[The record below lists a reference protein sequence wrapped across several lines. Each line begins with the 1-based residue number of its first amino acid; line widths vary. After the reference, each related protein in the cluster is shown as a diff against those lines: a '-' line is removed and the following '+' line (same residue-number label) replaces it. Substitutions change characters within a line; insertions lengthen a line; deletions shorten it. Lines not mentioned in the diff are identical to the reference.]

1 MKADFYSLFCY
12 LGVMLVS
19 MFFAHLHEKKTSD
32 KIFLVL
38 SYLTTVCFC
47 GFRFFV
53 GNDYWGYYNLFWNLK
68 QGLFPWYL
76 ICEPSFA
83 GLNLLFIHSQIGYF
97 YALFAATI
105 ITYFFIYKSL
115 RDLNI
120 LKWGI
125 FCIYTLCFLIIA
137 NDQVRQGIAISIF
150 IFSIRY
156 IDKGEFWK
164 YLGMVFLAT
173 SFHYSAFVTI
183 IAYSFRKFNIKPSV
197 ALSLLVI
204 AFLIKVSGL
213 AENLL
218 HSFASFASF
227 YNETYGEKALNDR
240 YFSDATF
247 GVQLLY
253 FFIVSSMAIL
263 FAKKKCNKVYYNIF
277 VVGACMY
284 MVCWGQMLFE
294 RMSLYF
300 FQVIILVLPYLLS
313 RKRVVKFATIC
324 ICATYFM
331 LQSLF
336 ALEKNGAVPYRTI
349 YNENMINPPYDKN
362 TQVD

>member
-12 LGVMLVS
+12 LGAMLVS

-105 ITYFFIYKSL
+105 LTYFFIYKSL

-164 YLGMVFLAT
+164 FLGMVAIAT
-173 SFHYSAFVTI
+173 TFHYSAFVMVF
-183 IAYSFRKFNIKPSV
+183 AYFFRKVNFKPS
-197 ALSLLVI
+197 I
-204 AFLIKVSGL
+204 AFILLIVAFGVKVSGI
-213 AENLL
+213 AEDLL
-218 HSFASFASF
+218 HTLASFASL
-227 YNETYGEKALNDR
+227 YNESYGEKALNDR
-240 YFSDATF
+240 YFSGASF

-253 FFIVSSMAIL
+253 FFIVASIGVL
-263 FAKKKCNKVYYNIF
+263 FAGKKCNKVYYNIF
-277 VVGACMY
+277 VIGACLY
-284 MVCWGQMLFE
+284 MLCWGQMLFE

-300 FQVIILVLPYLLS
+300 FQVIIVVMPHVLS
-313 RKRVVKFATIC
+313 KKSVVKFAVVSIC
-324 ICATYFM
+324 TAYFM

-349 YNENMINPPYDKN
+349 YQENLVNPPYDKN
-362 TQVD
+362 TQVE